1 MEEEDV
7 VIVGAGIA
15 GLATAVALKRVGIRA
30 LVIEKSGGL
39 RAAGATLSLYP
50 NGWLALDALGVAHKF
65 INLYAPCRRT
75 YITNVDTG
83 TTQEV
88 SFTRADR
95 SGAVLRVV
103 HRKTLLE
110 ALAEELPIDTIR
122 FSSKLTSIR
131 TQGQEGSSIA
141 LIDMEDGTTIR
152 AKALIGC
159 DGVNSVVAARCLGLT
174 APINSG
180 RWAVRGLAKFP
191 QGHGYHDFQQF
202 VTDGK
207 RAGFV
212 PLNDEELYWFLTGRV
227 TWTGNMARDP
237 KLIQKEVI
245 ENFAKDLPQSYTR
258 IVLHSDLSTLTWAP
272 LMYRYPWDIIFGTIC
287 KGNIT
292 VAGDAMHPM
301 TPDLGQNECAA
312 LEDAVVL
319 GQQIGELI
327 ASKASLGPPEV
338 AQALAKYAQKRK
350 WRAAGL
356 IASSFVSGWVQLG
369 GPGWLMKF
377 LRDVV
382 FYRMLYNRVLDVINY
397 DCGKLPCVSHA
408 VD

>member
-1 MEEEDV
+1 
-7 VIVGAGIA
+7 
-15 GLATAVALKRVGIRA
+15 
-30 LVIEKSGGL
+30 
-39 RAAGATLSLYP
+39 
-50 NGWLALDALGVAHKF
+50 
-65 INLYAPCRRT
+65 
-75 YITNVDTG
+75 
-83 TTQEV
+83 
-88 SFTRADR
+88 
-95 SGAVLRVV
+95 
-103 HRKTLLE
+103 
-110 ALAEELPIDTIR
+110 
-122 FSSKLTSIR
+122 
-131 TQGQEGSSIA
+131 
-141 LIDMEDGTTIR
+141 
-152 AKALIGC
+152 
-159 DGVNSVVAARCLGLT
+159 
-174 APINSG
+174 
-180 RWAVRGLAKFP
+180 
-191 QGHGYHDFQQF
+191 
-202 VTDGK
+202 
-207 RAGFV
+207 
-212 PLNDEELYWFLTGRV
+212 
-227 TWTGNMARDP
+227 MARDP

-272 LMYRYPWDIIFGTIC
+272 LMYRYPWDIIFGNIC

-327 ASKASLGPPEV
+327 ASKASLGPTEV
-338 AQALAKYAQKRK
+338 AQALAKYAQKRR

-382 FYRMLYNRVLDVINY
+382 FYRLLYNRVLDVIHY